1 VIELTDVAEDLDL
14 DVDDVDEDQLD
25 LRGLVMSGGRPY
37 ILITLMEPEVGGVD
51 VSHIGIDPAAI
62 PSALRE
68 IADLFEAQ
76 DR

>member
-1 VIELTDVAEDLDL
+1 MIETLT
-14 DVDDVDEDQLD
+14 VDDDFTADGVPLDEVD